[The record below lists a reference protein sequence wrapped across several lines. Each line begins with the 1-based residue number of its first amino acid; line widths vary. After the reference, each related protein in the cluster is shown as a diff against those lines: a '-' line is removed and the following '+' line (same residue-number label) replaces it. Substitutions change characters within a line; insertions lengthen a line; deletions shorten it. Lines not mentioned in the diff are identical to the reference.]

1 MSDFYQ
7 HGLISTL
14 HRLNGSSDHLQKELK
29 TISRRRTMALVL
41 PSLFSELQ
49 GSALKRMINELKHA
63 DYLREIV
70 ISMNRMNGAQF
81 RAALKF
87 FDKLPQPHRII
98 WNDGP
103 RMRRIYG
110 KLRKHQ
116 LVDYI
121 PGKGFN
127 VWMAYGYLIGKRNI
141 DVVVT
146 HDCDVL
152 TYDRSFLAR
161 LIYPVASTSLAYEF
175 SKGYY
180 ARVSDRMYGRVARLL
195 VTPLVRSL
203 IRILGHHPLL
213 TYLDNF
219 RYPLSGEFA
228 MSIDLANAIRIPGD
242 WGLEIGILAEVYR
255 NTTTR
260 RVCQIDLV
268 DRYDHKHQILSKKS
282 ARRGLRKMAFDISK
296 SLFQILASEGL
307 VINQATFTSLLS
319 AYIRTAQDTM
329 QRYQD
334 DAVVNDLT
342 FDQHEESVVIEVF
355 VDAIES
361 AARVY
366 MNEKSATP
374 LTPTWSR
381 VESAIPG
388 FMDELR
394 QEVEKDNAL

>member
-14 HRLNGSSDHLQKELK
+14 HRLNGSSEHLEKELK
-29 TISRRRTMALVL
+29 KISRRRSIALVL
-41 PSLFSELQ
+41 PSLFSELR
-49 GSALKRMINELKHA
+49 GSALRKIISELKPVN
-63 DYLREIV
+63 YLREIV
-70 ISMNRMNGAQF
+70 ISMNRMSGVQF
-81 RAALKF
+81 RSALKF
-87 FDKLPQPHRII
+87 FDRLPQPHRII

-103 RMRRIYG
+103 RVRRMYA

-116 LVDYI
+116 LVDYV

-141 DVVVT
+141 DVIVT

-152 TYDRSFLAR
+152 TYDRNFLSR
-161 LIYPVASTSLAYEF
+161 LAYPVASTSLAYEF

-228 MSIDLANAIRIPGD
+228 MSTDLANAIRVPGD

-255 NTTTR
+255 NTTTKR
-260 RVCQIDLV
+260 ICQIDLV
-268 DRYDHKHQILSKKS
+268 DRYDHKHQVLSAAS

-296 SLFQILASEGL
+296 SLFQILAAEGL

-334 DAVVNDLT
+334 DAVVNHLE
-342 FDQHEESVVIEVF
+342 FDQHAESVVIEVF
-355 VDAIES
+355 VDAIED
-361 AARVY
+361 AATVY
-366 MNEKSATP
+366 MKEKSATP

-388 FMDELR
+388 FLDELR
-394 QEVEKDNAL
+394 EQVEKDNGV